1 MLPSFTSL
9 IKTLRHFPKALTV
22 TIFST
27 ALFTDRGIGK
37 GISDT
42 GKVSRR
48 MIFTLLNLLSDEKL
62 KSILSSGCSRC
73 WLPFPLNF
81 AISTVFLRIKVK
93 TVRYKLL
100 IRLLWSRRIIAF
112 KLHFC
117 SHKYVLKRFSL
128 FCKRGSEVL

>member
-62 KSILSSGCSRC
+62 KYLEFR
-73 WLPFPLNF
+73 LF
-81 AISTVFLRIKVK
+81 KV
-93 TVRYKLL
+93 LA
-100 IRLLWSRRIIAF
+100 S
-112 KLHFC
+112 
-117 SHKYVLKRFSL
+117 FSL
-128 FCKRGSEVL
+128 EFCNLDCLFENKGKDCSAQTPHTAFVVASHYRLQITFLFS